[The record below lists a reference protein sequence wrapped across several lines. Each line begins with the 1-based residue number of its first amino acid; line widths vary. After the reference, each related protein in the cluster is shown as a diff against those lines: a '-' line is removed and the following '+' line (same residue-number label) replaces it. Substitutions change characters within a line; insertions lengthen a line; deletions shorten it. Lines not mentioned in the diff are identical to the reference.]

1 MTLASHERASDF
13 TAEAMQKIERN
24 YNKKIDIVVMIQ
36 GDEPMIDP
44 SMIDDAISASCR
56 ATRKFR

>member
-1 MTLASHERASDF
+1 MNGLPIV

-44 SMIDDAISASCR
+44 SMIDDAIGPMQ